1 MFTLIIAQRLG
12 LKSDFVLGLSVFE
25 GVCMTIAVML
35 LVERYLFSPTGRI
48 PATAEAR
55 AEPIPV
61 HAPSQTSR

>member
-12 LKSDFVLGLSVFE
+12 LKSDLILGLSVFE

-55 AEPIPV
+55 AERIPV

>member
-1 MFTLIIAQRLG
+1 MFTLIITQRLG

-25 GVCMTIAVML
+25 GICMTIAVML
-35 LVERYLFSPTGRI
+35 LVERYLISPSGRI
-48 PATAEAR
+48 RATVEAR

>member
-12 LKSDFVLGLSVFE
+12 LKSDLILGLSVFE

-48 PATAEAR
+48 AATAETR

-61 HAPSQTSR
+61 HAPSQTSQ

>member
-12 LKSDFVLGLSVFE
+12 LKSDFVLGLSVLE

-48 PATAEAR
+48 AATAEAR
-55 AEPIPV
+55 AEPIAV
-61 HAPSQTSR
+61 RAPSRTSR

>member
-1 MFTLIIAQRLG
+1 MFTLIIAQKLG
-12 LKSDFVLGLSVFE
+12 LKSDLILGLSVLE

-48 PATAEAR
+48 AATAEAR
-55 AEPIPV
+55 AEPIAV

>member
-1 MFTLIIAQRLG
+1 MFTLIIAQRLE
-12 LKSDFVLGLSVFE
+12 LNSDLILGLSVFE

-35 LVERYLFSPTGRI
+35 LIERYLISPTGRI
-48 PATAEAR
+48 PEAR